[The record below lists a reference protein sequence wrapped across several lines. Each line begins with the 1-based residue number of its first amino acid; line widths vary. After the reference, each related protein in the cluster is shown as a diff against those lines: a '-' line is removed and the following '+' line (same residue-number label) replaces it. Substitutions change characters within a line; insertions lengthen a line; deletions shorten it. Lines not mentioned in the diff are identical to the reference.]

1 MYVRFHSKAL
11 MKTDARLTES
21 IFQQASSRICRQG
34 KSVAIEA
41 SAYIEALLSII
52 RNSELATVLRE
63 VSSTL
68 KECCE
73 SIEVALGGNSS
84 MEKQVVSLR
93 TAVELL
99 VGSMD

>member
-1 MYVRFHSKAL
+1 
-11 MKTDARLTES
+11 MKTDAKLTES

-34 KSVAIEA
+34 KSVTIEA

-73 SIEVALGGNSS
+73 SIEVALGGGSSSS
-84 MEKQVVSLR
+84 MEMEVVSLR

-99 VGSMD
+99 VGRMD